1 MLHFWLPVYAICAL
15 YLLAAVLWPLLP
27 CKLRRHVLRGAIPEN
42 RQTAADRLFRRALLQ
57 FAVLFAAVDF
67 MLMRTLCLM
76 PEKDQQLAAAAA
88 AVLQIAAVLLIP
100 PSVQRGLRA
109 TPSKGQGSTVTE
121 IANAKV
127 NLTLAV
133 GEKRP
138 DGYHE
143 VETVMT
149 AVDLFDTVT
158 VSRHPG
164 IRDELICDPPVTERP
179 EDNLCMKA
187 LRVFF
192 QELGVKEDFVT
203 ITLQKRIPTQ
213 AGLGGG
219 SSDAAAVLRG
229 LRTLYAPDMTDT
241 RLEEMAAELGSD
253 VPYFIRGGTT
263 AATGR
268 GERLAPLPPMPECWF
283 VIVKPEESHSTAA
296 MYAAIDSVKAERGA
310 DSQCMRQGLAAG
322 DLRQIAAGL
331 SNDFQQVLPEG
342 SAVPAIVR
350 LLREQGALNAQMTG
364 SGSAV
369 YGLFRDRE
377 NAEAAA
383 GVLKGTYPHTFCVQQ
398 V

>member
-88 AVLQIAAVLLIP
+88 AVLQIAAVLLLP

-109 TPSKGQGSTVTE
+109 TPSNGQGSTVTE

-133 GEKRP
+133 GTKRP

-219 SSDAAAVLRG
+219 SSDAAAMLRG

-253 VPYFIRGGTT
+253 VPYFIRGGTA

-268 GERLAPLPPMPECWF
+268 GERLALLPPMPECWY

-350 LLREQGALNAQMTG
+350 SLREQEALNAQMTG

-369 YGLFRDRE
+369 FGLFRHRE
-377 NAEAAA
+377 DAEAAA
-383 GVLKGTYPHTFCVQQ
+383 GVLKETYSHTFCVQQ

>member
-1 MLHFWLPVYAICAL
+1 MLRFWIPAYFICAL

-42 RQTAADRLFRRALLQ
+42 RKTAADRLFRRALLQ

-121 IANAKV
+121 IAKAKV

-164 IRDELICDPPVTERP
+164 IRDELICHPPVTEHP
-179 EDNLCMKA
+179 EDNLCMNV

-229 LRTLYAPDMTDT
+229 LRTLYAADMADT

-253 VPYFIRGGTT
+253 VPYFIRGGTVL
-263 AATGR
+263 ATGR
-268 GERLAPLPPMPECWF
+268 GEWLAPLPPMPECWF

-296 MYAAIDSVKAERGA
+296 MYAAIDRATAQTVS
-310 DSQCMRQGLAAG
+310 DSQAVLDGLRNG
-322 DLRQIAAGL
+322 DLSAIAAGL
-331 SNDFQQVLPEG
+331 HNDFQQVLPEG
-342 SAVPAIVR
+342 SAVPAIVS

-369 YGLFRDRE
+369 FGLFRNRE
-377 NAEAAA
+377 DAESVA
-383 GVLKGTYPHTFCVQQ
+383 GVLKETYPYNFCVQQ

>member
-109 TPSKGQGSTVTE
+109 TPSNGQGSTVTE
-121 IANAKV
+121 TANAKV

-133 GEKRP
+133 GAKRP

-253 VPYFIRGGTT
+253 VPYFIRGGTA

-350 LLREQGALNAQMTG
+350 SLREQGALNAQMTG

>member
-1 MLHFWLPVYAICAL
+1 MLYFWRPVYAICAL

-27 CKLRRHVLRGAIPEN
+27 GKLRRHVLRGAIPEN
-42 RQTAADRLFRRALLQ
+42 RQMAADRLFRRALLQ

-67 MLMRTLCLM
+67 MLMRTLCLT

-109 TPSKGQGSTVTE
+109 TPSNGQGSTVTE
-121 IANAKV
+121 TANAKV

-133 GEKRP
+133 GDKRP

-149 AVDLFDTVT
+149 VVDLFDTVT

-253 VPYFIRGGTT
+253 VPYFIRGGTA

-296 MYAAIDSVKAERGA
+296 MYAAIDRVEIKRSA
-310 DSQCMRQGLAAG
+310 DSQYVRQGLAAG
-322 DLRQIAAGL
+322 NLRQIAAGL

-350 LLREQGALNAQMTG
+350 SLREQGALNAQVTG

-369 YGLFRDRE
+369 YGLFRHRKD
-377 NAEAAA
+377 AEAAA
-383 GVLKGTYPHTFCVQQ
+383 DVLKGTYPHTFCVQQ

>member
-27 CKLRRHVLRGAIPEN
+27 CKLRRHVLRNAIPEN

-67 MLMRTLCLM
+67 MLMRMLCLT

-219 SSDAAAVLRG
+219 SSDAAAMLRG

-253 VPYFIRGGTT
+253 VPYFIRGGTVL
-263 AATGR
+263 ANGR
-268 GERLAPLPPMPECWF
+268 GEWLAPLPPMPECWF

-350 LLREQGALNAQMTG
+350 SLRELGALNAQMTG

-369 YGLFRDRE
+369 YGLFRHRE
-377 NAEAAA
+377 DAEAAA

>member
-67 MLMRTLCLM
+67 MLMRTLCLT

-109 TPSKGQGSTVTE
+109 TPSNGQGSTVTE
-121 IANAKV
+121 RANAKV

-133 GEKRP
+133 GAKRP

-179 EDNLCMKA
+179 EDNLCVKA

-296 MYAAIDSVKAERGA
+296 MYAAIDRAEIKRSA
-310 DSQCMRQGLAAG
+310 DSWAVRQGLAAG

-350 LLREQGALNAQMTG
+350 SLREQEALNAQMTG

-369 YGLFRDRE
+369 FGLFRDRE

>member
-1 MLHFWLPVYAICAL
+1 MLRFWIPAYFICAL

-27 CKLRRHVLRGAIPEN
+27 CKLRRHVLRGAIPEH
-42 RQTAADRLFRRALLQ
+42 RKTAADRLFRRALLQ

-133 GEKRP
+133 GDKRP

-149 AVDLFDTVT
+149 AVGLFDTVT

-164 IRDELICDPPVTERP
+164 IRDELICHPPVTEHP
-179 EDNLCMKA
+179 EDNLCMKV

-253 VPYFIRGGTT
+253 VPYFIRGGTA

-268 GERLAPLPPMPECWF
+268 GERLAPLPPMPECWY

-350 LLREQGALNAQMTG
+350 SLREQEALNAQMTG

-369 YGLFRDRE
+369 FGLFRDRE

>member
-1 MLHFWLPVYAICAL
+1 MLRFWIPAYFICAL

-100 PSVQRGLRA
+100 PSVQRGLQA
-109 TPSKGQGSTVTE
+109 APSNGRESTVTE
-121 IANAKV
+121 IASAKV

-133 GEKRP
+133 GDKRP

-149 AVDLFDTVT
+149 AVGLFDTVT

-164 IRDELICDPPVTERP
+164 IRDELICHPPVTERP

-229 LRTLYAPDMTDT
+229 LRTLYAADMTDT

-253 VPYFIRGGTT
+253 VPYFIRGGTA

-296 MYAAIDSVKAERGA
+296 MYAAIDRATAQTVS
-310 DSQCMRQGLAAG
+310 DSQAVLDGLRNG
-322 DLRQIAAGL
+322 DLSAIAAGL
-331 SNDFQQVLPEG
+331 HNDFQQVLPEG

-350 LLREQGALNAQMTG
+350 SLREQGALNAQMTG

-369 YGLFRDRE
+369 FGLFRNRE
-377 NAEAAA
+377 DAEAAA
-383 GVLKGTYPHTFCVQQ
+383 GVLKETYPHTFCVQQ

>member
-1 MLHFWLPVYAICAL
+1 MLRFWLPAYTVCAL

-27 CKLRRHVLRGAIPEN
+27 RKLRRHVLRDAIPEN
-42 RQTAADRLFRRALLQ
+42 RQAAADRLFRRVFLQ

-67 MLMRTLCLM
+67 MLMRMLCLT
-76 PEKDQQLAAAAA
+76 PENSQQLAAAAVS
-88 AVLQIAAVLLIP
+88 VLQIAAALLIP
-100 PSVQRGLRA
+100 PSVQRGLQA
-109 TPSKGQGSTVTE
+109 APSNGRESTVTE
-121 IANAKV
+121 IASAKV

-133 GEKRP
+133 GDKRP

-149 AVDLFDTVT
+149 AVGLFDTVT

-164 IRDELICDPPVTERP
+164 IRDELICYPPVTERP

-229 LRTLYAPDMTDT
+229 LRTLYAADMADV

-253 VPYFIRGGTT
+253 VPYFIRGGTVL
-263 AATGR
+263 ATGR
-268 GERLAPLPPMPECWF
+268 GERLALLPSMPECWF

-296 MYAAIDSVKAERGA
+296 MYAAIDRATAQTVS
-310 DSQCMRQGLAAG
+310 DSQVVLDGLRNG
-322 DLRQIAAGL
+322 DLSAIAAGL
-331 SNDFQQVLPEG
+331 HNDFQQVLPEG

-350 LLREQGALNAQMTG
+350 SLREQGALNAQMTG

-369 YGLFRDRE
+369 FGLFRNRE
-377 NAEAAA
+377 DAEAVA
-383 GVLKGTYPHTFCVQQ
+383 GVLKETYPYTFCVQQ

>member
-27 CKLRRHVLRGAIPEN
+27 CKLRRHVLRNAIPEN

-253 VPYFIRGGTT
+253 VPYFIRGGT
-263 AATGR
+263 AAAIGR

-296 MYAAIDSVKAERGA
+296 MYAAIDNATAQTVS
-310 DSQCMRQGLAAG
+310 DSQAVLEGLRNG
-322 DLRQIAAGL
+322 DLSAIAAGL
-331 SNDFQQVLPEG
+331 HNDFQQVLPEG

-350 LLREQGALNAQMTG
+350 SLREQGALNAQMTG

-369 YGLFRDRE
+369 FGLFRNRE
-377 NAEAAA
+377 DAEAAA
-383 GVLKGTYPHTFCVQQ
+383 GVLKETYPYTFCVQQ

>member
-27 CKLRRHVLRGAIPEN
+27 GKLRRHVLRGAIPEN

-76 PEKDQQLAAAAA
+76 PEKEQQLAAAAA

-109 TPSKGQGSTVTE
+109 TPSNGQGSTVTE
-121 IANAKV
+121 RANAKV

-133 GEKRP
+133 GDKRP

-253 VPYFIRGGTT
+253 VPYFIRGGTA

-268 GERLAPLPPMPECWF
+268 GERLAPLPPMPECWY

-350 LLREQGALNAQMTG
+350 SLRELGALNAQMTG

-369 YGLFRDRE
+369 YGLFRHRE
-377 NAEAAA
+377 DAEAAA
-383 GVLKGTYPHTFCVQQ
+383 GVLKETYSHTFCVQQ

>member
-1 MLHFWLPVYAICAL
+1 MLRFWIPAYFICAL

-27 CKLRRHVLRGAIPEN
+27 CKLRRHVLRGTIPEN

-57 FAVLFAAVDF
+57 FAVLLAAVDF
-67 MLMRTLCLM
+67 MLMRMLCLT

-88 AVLQIAAVLLIP
+88 AVLQIAAVLLLP

-109 TPSKGQGSTVTE
+109 TPSNGQGSTVTE

-133 GEKRP
+133 GAKRP

-253 VPYFIRGGTT
+253 VPYFIRGGTA

-268 GERLAPLPPMPECWF
+268 GERLALLPPMPECWF

-331 SNDFQQVLPEG
+331 SNDFQQVLPED

-350 LLREQGALNAQMTG
+350 SLRELGALNAQMTG

-369 YGLFRDRE
+369 YGLFRHRE
-377 NAEAAA
+377 DAEAAA

>member
-67 MLMRTLCLM
+67 MLMRTLCLT

-179 EDNLCMKA
+179 EDNLCVKA

-253 VPYFIRGGTT
+253 VPYFIRGGTVL
-263 AATGR
+263 ATGR
-268 GERLAPLPPMPECWF
+268 GERLAPLPSMPECWF

-296 MYAAIDSVKAERGA
+296 MYAAIDRATAQTVS
-310 DSQCMRQGLAAG
+310 DSQTVLEGLRNG
-322 DLRQIAAGL
+322 DLSDIAAGL
-331 SNDFQQVLPEG
+331 HNDFQQVLPEG
-342 SAVPAIVR
+342 SAVPAIVS

-369 YGLFRDRE
+369 FGLFRNRE
-377 NAEAAA
+377 DAEAVA
-383 GVLKGTYPHTFCVQQ
+383 GVLKETYPYTFCVQQ

>member
-27 CKLRRHVLRGAIPEN
+27 CKLRRHVLRNAIPEN

-109 TPSKGQGSTVTE
+109 TPSNGQGSTVTE
-121 IANAKV
+121 RANAKV

-133 GEKRP
+133 GTKRP

-179 EDNLCMKA
+179 EDNLCVKA

-253 VPYFIRGGTT
+253 VPYFIRGGTA

-268 GERLAPLPPMPECWF
+268 GERLALLPSMPECWF

-296 MYAAIDSVKAERGA
+296 MYAAIDRATAQTVS
-310 DSQCMRQGLAAG
+310 DSQAVLDGLRNG
-322 DLRQIAAGL
+322 DLSAIAAGL
-331 SNDFQQVLPEG
+331 HNDFQQVLPEG
-342 SAVPAIVR
+342 SAVPAIVS

-369 YGLFRDRE
+369 FGLFRNRE
-377 NAEAAA
+377 DAEAVA
-383 GVLKGTYPHTFCVQQ
+383 GVLKETYPYTFCVQQ

>member
-27 CKLRRHVLRGAIPEN
+27 GKLRRHVLRGAIPEN
-42 RQTAADRLFRRALLQ
+42 RQMAADRLFRRALLQ

-67 MLMRTLCLM
+67 MLMRTLCLT

-109 TPSKGQGSTVTE
+109 TPSNGQGSTVTE
-121 IANAKV
+121 RANAKV

-133 GEKRP
+133 GTKRP

-253 VPYFIRGGTT
+253 VPYFIRGGTA

-268 GERLAPLPPMPECWF
+268 GERLAPLPPMPECWY

-350 LLREQGALNAQMTG
+350 SLREQGALNAQVTG

-369 YGLFRDRE
+369 YGLFRHRKD
-377 NAEAAA
+377 AEAAA
-383 GVLKGTYPHTFCVQQ
+383 DVLKGTYPHTFCVQQ

>member
-27 CKLRRHVLRGAIPEN
+27 GKLRRHVLRGAIPEN

-76 PEKDQQLAAAAA
+76 PEKEQQLAAAAA

-109 TPSKGQGSTVTE
+109 TPSNGQGSTVTE
-121 IANAKV
+121 RANAKV

-133 GEKRP
+133 GDKRP

-253 VPYFIRGGTT
+253 VPYFIRGGTA
-263 AATGR
+263 AATVR
-268 GERLAPLPPMPECWF
+268 GERLAPLPPMPECWY

-350 LLREQGALNAQMTG
+350 SLRELGALNAQMTG

-369 YGLFRDRE
+369 YGLFRHRE
-377 NAEAAA
+377 DAEAAA
-383 GVLKGTYPHTFCVQQ
+383 GVLKETYSHTFCVQQ